1 MNIGELLE
9 INKPSDLEINKL
21 KNIAIYSSDAAV
33 NLIEGIGAV
42 GTLMFQHSCS
52 DNDNLNKDIIGK
64 LGLLIQESIII
75 ASALNS
81 NADLADDEIKSRSAP
96 PPPLHTQELEG
107 QRNKIIGVIGD
118 INNFELSLQQ
128 LKSDLYKNE
137 PEKEIIFAQL
147 DLVTSKLSGSLDQL
161 EKMTGN
167 NHD

>member
-21 KNIAIYSSDAAV
+21 KDITIYSSDAAV

-96 PPPLHTQELEG
+96 PLHTQESEG

-118 INNFELSLQQ
+118 INNVELSLQQ
-128 LKSDLYKNE
+128 LKSDLYENE
-137 PEKEIIFAQL
+137 SEKEIIFAQL

-167 NHD
+167 NHDQ

>member
-9 INKPSDLEINKL
+9 IDKPSDLEIKKL

-42 GTLMFQHSCS
+42 GTLMFQNSCS

-75 ASALNS
+75 ANALTG
-81 NADLADDEIKSRSAP
+81 NAGLAEDEIKSRSAP
-96 PPPLHTQELEG
+96 PLRNQKPDE
-107 QRNKIIGVIGD
+107 QRNEIIGVIGD
-118 INNFELSLQQ
+118 INNAELSIQQ
-128 LKSDLYKNE
+128 LKSDLYENE

-147 DLVTSKLSGSLDQL
+147 DLVASKLSGSLDQL

>member
-9 INKPSDLEINKL
+9 IDNPSSLETKKL

-42 GTLMFQHSCS
+42 GTLMFQNSCS

-64 LGLLIQESIII
+64 IGLLIQESIII
-75 ASALNS
+75 ASALTG
-81 NADLADDEIKSRSAP
+81 NAGLAEDEIKSRSAP
-96 PPPLHTQELEG
+96 P
-107 QRNKIIGVIGD
+107 QRNQKPDKQRNEIIGVISD
-118 INNFELSLQQ
+118 INNAELSLQQ
-128 LKSDLYKNE
+128 LKSDLYENE
-137 PEKEIIFAQL
+137 LEKEIIFAQL

>member
-9 INKPSDLEINKL
+9 IKDFNALSEKELT
-21 KNIAIYSSDAAV
+21 NISIYNGASSQGI
-33 NLIEGIGAV
+33 IEGLSVI
-42 GTLMFQHSCS
+42 GTLMFQCS
-52 DNDNLNKDIIGK
+52 LGDNDILTKDTIRR
-64 LGLLIQESIII
+64 LGLFIQHTAMIAATLNENAMQSESE
-75 ASALNS
+75 LN
-81 NADLADDEIKSRSAP
+81 SRSAP
-96 PPPLHTQELEG
+96 HLHNQKSEG

-118 INNFELSLQQ
+118 INNAELSLQQ
-128 LKSDLYKNE
+128 LKSDLYENE

>member
-21 KNIAIYSSDAAV
+21 KNISIYSSDAAV
-33 NLIEGIGAV
+33 NLIEGIGVV

-81 NADLADDEIKSRSAP
+81 NADLADDEIKYRSAP
-96 PPPLHTQELEG
+96 PPTHS
-107 QRNKIIGVIGD
+107 GVRGT
-118 INNFELSLQQ
+118 
-128 LKSDLYKNE
+128 
-137 PEKEIIFAQL
+137 EK
-147 DLVTSKLSGSLDQL
+147 
-161 EKMTGN
+161 
-167 NHD
+167 

>member
-9 INKPSDLEINKL
+9 IDKPSDLEIKKL

-42 GTLMFQHSCS
+42 GTLMFQNSCS

-75 ASALNS
+75 ANALTG
-81 NADLADDEIKSRSAP
+81 NAGLAEDEIKSRSAP
-96 PPPLHTQELEG
+96 LRNQKPDK
-107 QRNKIIGVIGD
+107 QRNEIIGVISD
-118 INNFELSLQQ
+118 INNAELSIQQ
-128 LKSDLYKNE
+128 LKSDLYENE

-161 EKMTGN
+161 EIIAGN

>member
-9 INKPSDLEINKL
+9 IDNPSDLEINKL
-21 KNIAIYSSDAAV
+21 KNISIYSSDAAV

-52 DNDNLNKDIIGK
+52 NNDNLNKDIIGK

-96 PPPLHTQELEG
+96 LRNQKPDE
-107 QRNKIIGVIGD
+107 QRNEIIGVIGD
-118 INNFELSLQQ
+118 INNAELSIQQ
-128 LKSDLYKNE
+128 LKSDLYGNE

-161 EKMTGN
+161 EIIAGN

>member
-9 INKPSDLEINKL
+9 IDKPSDLEIKKL

-81 NADLADDEIKSRSAP
+81 NADLADDEIKSRSAGP
-96 PPPLHTQELEG
+96 RAG
-107 QRNKIIGVIGD
+107 GGVGWGGGGRWG
-118 INNFELSLQQ
+118 
-128 LKSDLYKNE
+128 
-137 PEKEIIFAQL
+137 
-147 DLVTSKLSGSLDQL
+147 VGVC
-161 EKMTGN
+161 GGWG
-167 NHD
+167 